1 MTSLWP
7 ALVSGATAAAV
18 AVLVCTLIER
28 LGGALGGVLG
38 TVPGTIT
45 PASVGLWF
53 ARESTL
59 SFRQSVASA
68 PIGLAINAG
77 FLLCWRYLP
86 PHLPLVS
93 LWARLACMVC
103 CSLALWASLAAPTM
117 WILHWARRAG
127 YHTAVYV
134 AGAISA
140 ALVLM
145 AGVAG
150 TWRMP
155 PAPKG
160 ARPVDWRT
168 QLARGV
174 LAFAAVSAAVLAAH
188 AAPALAGIL
197 AVWPAV
203 FLTTMVAMWISQ
215 GEAVQ
220 AGAVSPMVLGM
231 TAPMLFCGLACVA
244 YPRWGAWR
252 GCLVSWLAAVLSGT
266 VPLTLYV
273 RWRVRCAGGNG
284 NSGAGVP
291 EVEEAS
297 AVPIVQIYDVERD
310 GAWAWEERVESYSAQ
325 MKSNDPMP
333 MESLEA
339 GAIRAVA

>member
-1 MTSLWP
+1 MISPWP

-53 ARESTL
+53 AGESTL

-77 FLLCWRYLP
+77 FLLCWRHLP

-103 CSLALWASLAAPTM
+103 CSLALWAALAAPTM

-134 AGAISA
+134 AAAISA
-140 ALVLM
+140 ALVFM

-168 QLARGV
+168 QLARGL

-220 AGAVSPMVLGM
+220 AGAVSPMILGM
-231 TAPMLFCGLACVA
+231 TAPMLFCGLACVT

-252 GCLVSWLAAVLSGT
+252 GCVVSWLAAVLSGT
-266 VPLTLYV
+266 VPLALYV
-273 RWRVRCAGGNG
+273 RWRVRCGGVNG
-284 NSGAGVP
+284 DSGAGVL
-291 EVEEAS
+291 EVEGAS
-297 AVPIVQIYDVERD
+297 AVPTVQIHDVGRD
-310 GAWAWEERVESYSAQ
+310 GAGSREDRVELYPA
-325 MKSNDPMP
+325 KVTSNDPMP
-333 MESLEA
+333 LWSPEVD
-339 GAIRAVA
+339 AIQAIA